1 MSDLPEGYVDPAD
14 PLAVAAVIS
23 AVVSSSGIDAVTDLV
38 ARLPGVRLAAAVPK
52 GFLRPAVPAAI
63 WLGTEYCWSATDP
76 PTLLHIVGGV
86 VLHRDPVE
94 PGEAP
99 EILGRLVPE
108 LVRRTGARDDAS
120 AVLTAAR
127 DVSRQGP
134 DG

>member
-1 MSDLPEGYVDPAD
+1 VTSDLPEGYVDPTD
-14 PLAVAAVIS
+14 PEAVAAVVRS
-23 AVVSSSGIDAVTDLV
+23 TVQVSGLAAVTDLV

-76 PTLLHIVGGV
+76 PTLLHVVGGV

-94 PGEAP
+94 PVEAQDV
-99 EILGRLVPE
+99 LGRLVPD

-127 DVSRQGP
+127 DVA